1 MRFIWLLGISVLF
14 GIGVV
19 SPIDIDVATDLFNGT
34 TISTVERTADDVIDI
49 PQGDD

>member
-19 SPIDIDVATDLFNGT
+19 SPIDTDVATDLFNDGT
-34 TISTVERTADDVIDI
+34 TISTVSRTADDVIDI
-49 PQGDD
+49 PQG

>member
-19 SPIDIDVATDLFNGT
+19 SPIDFDVATDLFNNG
-34 TISTVERTADDVIDI
+34 TISTVSETADDVIVI
-49 PQGDD
+49 PQG